1 MSSNAGTAFNGAS
14 LQRRLFKQK
23 LFIACLGTFAV
34 LICIPIVLI
43 LGFVIQKGLPVLTWS
58 FFTDVPKPVGEI
70 GGGVANG
77 IIGSLILVAIAAL
90 LAFPVGI
97 LTGAFLVEYPRHA
110 LSSVVRICIEILQGI
125 PSIVLGILAY
135 LWIVSPM
142 GNFSAFS
149 GGIALSM
156 MLLPLIIRSTE
167 DTLSMIPVTLKEA
180 SLSLGVPYYR
190 TFLKVIL
197 PTGLSGIMNGALLG
211 ISRIAGETA
220 PLLFTAF
227 GNPFISV
234 HLGEPVNA
242 LPLII
247 FNYATSPYQDWQS
260 IAWGASLLLIMMTL
274 GLSLL
279 TKVLL
284 RK

>member
-1 MSSNAGTAFNGAS
+1 MSLNDGHSINAPS
-14 LQRRLFKQK
+14 LKHRLRKQRLFK
-23 LFIACLGTFAV
+23 LCLGAFAIF
-34 LICIPIVLI
+34 ICIPIVLI
-43 LGFVIQKGLPVLTWS
+43 LGFVIQKGLPVLNWA
-58 FFTDVPKPVGEI
+58 FFTDIPKPVGEV

-77 IIGSLILVAIAAL
+77 IIGTLILVAIATA
-90 LAFPVGI
+90 LAFPIGI
-97 LTGAFLVEYPRHA
+97 LAGAFLVEYPRHPMA
-110 LSSVVRICIEILQGI
+110 ACVRICIEILQGI

-135 LWIVSPM
+135 LWIVAPM

-149 GGIALSM
+149 GGMALSL

-167 DTLSMIPVTLKEA
+167 DTLSMIPIALKEA

-197 PTGLSGIMNGALLG
+197 PTGFSGILNGALLG

-227 GNPFISV
+227 GNPFVSV
-234 HLGEPVNA
+234 QLTEPVHA

-247 FNYATSPYQDWQS
+247 FNYATSPYADWQS
-260 IAWGASLLLIMMTL
+260 IAWGASLLLIMTTL
-274 GLSLL
+274 GLSML
-279 TKVLL
+279 TKVLI

>member
-1 MSSNAGTAFNGAS
+1 MSLNAGTKYKESS
-14 LQRRLFKQK
+14 LKQRLLRQK
-23 LFIACLGTFAV
+23 IFTLCLGTFAV
-34 LICIPIVLI
+34 FICIPIFLI
-43 LGFVIQKGLPVLTWS
+43 LGFVIHKGFPVLTWS

-77 IIGSLILVAIAAL
+77 IIGSIILVALASL

-97 LTGAFLVEYPRHA
+97 LTGAFLVEYPQHKI
-110 LSSVVRICIEILQGI
+110 SSLVRVCIEILQGI

-149 GGIALSM
+149 GGIALGL
-156 MLLPLIIRSTE
+156 MLLPLIVRSTE

-180 SLSLGVPYYR
+180 SLSLGVPYYK

-234 HLGEPVNA
+234 HLGEPLNA

-247 FNYATSPYQDWQS
+247 FNYATSPYPDWQS
-260 IAWGASLLLIMMTL
+260 IAWGASLLLIIMTL

-279 TKVLL
+279 TKVLI

>member
-1 MSSNAGTAFNGAS
+1 MSSNAGIKRRELS
-14 LQRRLFKQK
+14 LKQRLLRQRLFT
-23 LFIACLGTFAV
+23 LCLGTFAV
-34 LICIPIVLI
+34 LICIPIFLI
-43 LGFVIQKGLPVLTWS
+43 LGFVIHKGFPVLTWA

-77 IIGSLILVAIAAL
+77 IIGSIILVSIASL
-90 LAFPVGI
+90 LAFPIGI
-97 LTGAFLVEYPRHA
+97 MTGAFLVEYPRHR
-110 LSSVVRICIEILQGI
+110 LSSLVRICIEVLQGI

-149 GGIALSM
+149 GGIALGL
-156 MLLPLIIRSTE
+156 MLLPLIVRSTE

-180 SLSLGVPYYR
+180 SLSLGVPYYK

-247 FNYATSPYQDWQS
+247 FNYATSPYADWQS
-260 IAWGASLLLIMMTL
+260 IAWGASLLLIIMTL

-279 TKVLL
+279 TKVLI

>member
-1 MSSNAGTAFNGAS
+1 MSSNAGIKYKEQSLKQRLRRQRFFN
-14 LQRRLFKQK
+14 
-23 LFIACLGTFAV
+23 ICLGAFAI
-34 LICIPIVLI
+34 LISIPIFLI
-43 LGFVIQKGLPVLTWS
+43 LGFVIQKGIPVLTWA
-58 FFTDVPKPVGEI
+58 FFTDVPKPGGEI

-77 IIGSLILVAIAAL
+77 IIGSLILVILASL
-90 LAFPVGI
+90 MAFPIGI
-97 LTGAFLVEYPRHA
+97 MAGAFLVEYPQHP
-110 LSSVVRICIEILQGI
+110 LSTLVRICIEVLQGI

-149 GGIALSM
+149 GGAALSL
-156 MLLPLIIRSTE
+156 MLLPLIIRATE
-167 DTLSMIPVTLKEA
+167 DTLLMIPVTLKEA

-227 GNPFISV
+227 GNPFVSV
-234 HLGEPVNA
+234 HLGEPINA

-247 FNYATSPYQDWQS
+247 FNYATSPYSDWQS
-260 IAWGASLLLIMMTL
+260 IAWGASLLLIIMTL

-279 TKVLL
+279 TKVLI

>member
-1 MSSNAGTAFNGAS
+1 
-14 LQRRLFKQK
+14 
-23 LFIACLGTFAV
+23 
-34 LICIPIVLI
+34 
-43 LGFVIQKGLPVLTWS
+43 
-58 FFTDVPKPVGEI
+58 
-70 GGGVANG
+70 
-77 IIGSLILVAIAAL
+77 
-90 LAFPVGI
+90 
-97 LTGAFLVEYPRHA
+97 
-110 LSSVVRICIEILQGI
+110 
-125 PSIVLGILAY
+125 
-135 LWIVSPM
+135 
-142 GNFSAFS
+142 
-149 GGIALSM
+149 
-156 MLLPLIIRSTE
+156 
-167 DTLSMIPVTLKEA
+167 MIPVTLKEA

-279 TKVLL
+279 TKVLI

>member
-1 MSSNAGTAFNGAS
+1 MSSNAGTKNRA
-14 LQRRLFKQK
+14 LTLKQRLLRQRLFN
-23 LFIACLGTFAV
+23 LCLGAFAFF
-34 LICIPIVLI
+34 ICIPIFLI
-43 LGFVIQKGLPVLTWS
+43 LGFVIQKGLPVLNWA
-58 FFTDVPKPVGEI
+58 FFTDIPKPVGEV

-77 IIGSLILVAIAAL
+77 IIGTLILVTLASV
-90 LAFPVGI
+90 LAFPIGI
-97 LTGAFLVEYPRHA
+97 LTGAFLVEYPDNKLA
-110 LSSVVRICIEILQGI
+110 ATVRICIEILQGI

-149 GGIALSM
+149 GSVALSL

-167 DTLSMIPVTLKEA
+167 DTLSMIPVTIKEA
-180 SLSLGVPYYR
+180 ALSLGVPYYK
-190 TFLKVIL
+190 TFIKVIL

-227 GNPFISV
+227 GNPFISI
-234 HLGEPVNA
+234 HLGEPLNA

-247 FNYATSPYQDWQS
+247 FNYATSPYADWQS
-260 IAWGASLLLIMMTL
+260 IAWGASLLLIIMTL

-279 TKVLL
+279 TKVLI

>member
-1 MSSNAGTAFNGAS
+1 MSSNAGIKYPGLS
-14 LQRRLFKQK
+14 LKQRLRRQRLFN
-23 LFIACLGTFAV
+23 ICLGSFAV
-34 LICIPIVLI
+34 FICIPIFLI
-43 LGFVIQKGLPVLTWS
+43 LGFVIHKGFPVLTWT
-58 FFTDVPKPVGEI
+58 FFTAVPKPVGEI

-77 IIGSLILVAIAAL
+77 IIGSMILVTLASL
-90 LAFPVGI
+90 VAFPIGI
-97 LTGAFLVEYPRHA
+97 MTGAFLVEYPRHM
-110 LSSVVRICIEILQGI
+110 LSSIVRISIEVLQGV

-135 LWIVSPM
+135 LWIVSPL

-149 GGIALSM
+149 GGITLGL
-156 MLLPLIIRSTE
+156 MLLPLIVRSTE
-167 DTLSMIPVTLKEA
+167 DTLSMIPITLKEA
-180 SLSLGVPYYR
+180 SLSLGVPYYK

-211 ISRIAGETA
+211 VSRIAGETA

-227 GNPFISV
+227 GNPFISIN
-234 HLGEPVNA
+234 LGEPINA

-247 FNYATSPYQDWQS
+247 FNYATSPYPDWQS
-260 IAWGASLLLIMMTL
+260 IAWGASLLLIIMTL

-279 TKVLL
+279 TKVLI